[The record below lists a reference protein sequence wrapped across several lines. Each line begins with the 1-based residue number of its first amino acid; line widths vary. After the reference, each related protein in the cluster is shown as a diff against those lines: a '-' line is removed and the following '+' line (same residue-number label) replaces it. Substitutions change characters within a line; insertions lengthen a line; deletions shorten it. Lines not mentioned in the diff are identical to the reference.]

1 MSPVQPRLPQDWEKS
16 SRFCLHTDIS
26 LPIFQNIRPSK
37 SIYCPIG
44 VTAAMKRERVLSAE
58 STVGVWHHTEQS
70 STLLVKARIPV
81 LSWLPNGLWMMGT
94 WLVIVGPSQA
104 SHSLP
109 FSSPQSW
116 ELHPTGVWKTLP
128 YLCFK
133 LVRHLSGES
142 ATEHM
147 HSADSTLQR
156 LSRQRDLVQLP
167 LIYSLESRVSGSTT
181 LTLSPALALIGW
193 VISNVGLQVL
203 RWDLSPCEAGIESW
217 RTGEETEDI
226 YP

>member
-1 MSPVQPRLPQDWEKS
+1 MDRTPKCLHIQEDWSIMSPVQPRLPQDWEKS

-26 LPIFQNIRPSK
+26 LSIFQNIRPSK
-37 SIYCPIG
+37 TIYCTTG
-44 VTAAMKRERVLSAE
+44 VTAAVKRERVSSAE

-70 STLLVKARIPV
+70 STLLVKARMPV

-147 HSADSTLQR
+147 HSADSMQP
-156 LSRQRDLVQLP
+156 SEV
-167 LIYSLESRVSGSTT
+167 V
-181 LTLSPALALIGW
+181 
-193 VISNVGLQVL
+193 
-203 RWDLSPCEAGIESW
+203 
-217 RTGEETEDI
+217 
-226 YP
+226 